1 MSRWL
6 SVLIAI
12 VAGLLLASCATLSE
26 EQCQAGD
33 WRAIGVA
40 DGIEG
45 RPMSYLSNHVDACSE
60 YGISVDQALYQAGR
74 AEGLR
79 AYCRLDVAAA
89 EGLEGEPYYGVCEG
103 DLGVAFAR
111 VHGAAGD
118 VHDLEAELNSIE
130 SEISGIVSRI
140 AQGNLTPEQVA
151 ILEGDLRALE
161 RDRDSVR
168 RQIRLAEGRLAS
180 IQADEQLR
188 LSRSGA

>member
-1 MSRWL
+1 MFRWL
-6 SVLIAI
+6 PILTAI
-12 VAGLLLASCATLSE
+12 FAGFLLASCATLSE

-60 YGISVDQALYQAGR
+60 YGIGIDQALYQTGR

-89 EGLEGEPYYGVCEG
+89 EGLDGEPYYGVCEG

-111 VHGAAGD
+111 VHGAAED
-118 VHDLEAELNSIE
+118 VYDLEAELNSIE
-130 SEISGIVSRI
+130 SEINRLESRI
-140 AQGNLTPEQVA
+140 VQGGLTPEQIA
-151 ILEGDLRALE
+151 ELE
-161 RDRDSVR
+161 RDIRSLERDYNSVR
-168 RQIRLAEGRLAS
+168 RQIRLAEGRLSA

-188 LSRSGA
+188 LSRGGA